1 MLRYA
6 EKLISDVT
14 SIKKSTHILPSSK
27 TKVKFSVEL
36 DPSDMKWMSTFRGKL
51 SNAANYLSPFRNVS
65 KDDKCIVLDQGMIV
79 LGRPQHTHMY
89 AERLAVVSKVNAKKE
104 ELAQSKLAEST
115 KRTKLLA
122 YIKSLK
128 SRQEFVP

>member
-1 MLRYA
+1 
-6 EKLISDVT
+6 
-14 SIKKSTHILPSSK
+14 
-27 TKVKFSVEL
+27 
-36 DPSDMKWMSTFRGKL
+36 
-51 SNAANYLSPFRNVS
+51 
-65 KDDKCIVLDQGMIV
+65 MIV

>member
-1 MLRYA
+1 MLRCA

-36 DPSDMKWMSTFRGKL
+36 DPSDMKWMSTFRGEL

-79 LGRPQHTHMY
+79 L
-89 AERLAVVSKVNAKKE
+89 
-104 ELAQSKLAEST
+104 
-115 KRTKLLA
+115 
-122 YIKSLK
+122 
-128 SRQEFVP
+128 

>member
-1 MLRYA
+1 MLSYA

-27 TKVKFSVEL
+27 TKVEL

-89 AERLAVVSKVNAKKE
+89 AE
-104 ELAQSKLAEST
+104 
-115 KRTKLLA
+115 
-122 YIKSLK
+122 
-128 SRQEFVP
+128 